1 MNSIQYK
8 INIQH
13 KWTHRKKEF
22 LSVLSLTS
30 NSNIIKPWHKGLKT
44 VMHLTGPREKKF
56 HCHFFSKASS
66 SFGLKCWSKDVINIT

>member
-22 LSVLSLTS
+22 LSVFSLTS

-44 VMHLTGPREKKF
+44 VMHLTGPREKN
-56 HCHFFSKASS
+56 
-66 SFGLKCWSKDVINIT
+66 SFTAIPSQKLHVPLA